1 MMSWRDRMQGLPPEQ
16 RILIE
21 GGSLSQRFSKRPLS
35 LTHPAL
41 IGGFYG
47 FLVSIALLLPF
58 GYENG
63 WNQDTMRDQAFLSV
77 LLMLIVAIT
86 GHFSLIIAQILKRP
100 PISLRRGLVYPMPFI
115 GLSILSVMLVT
126 GLESEMSENT
136 ATWVSYLGWMLLLAP
151 GPVYVH
157 LSWAP
162 RWRLLCRLE
171 EGLDPFQGDIPSR
184 DMPGNQEETSD
195 SDMEMAI
202 EDIEEDPPLLHVSD
216 SEE

>member
-1 MMSWRDRMQGLPPEQ
+1 MGWRDRLDDLPLEQ
-16 RILIE
+16 RVLVE
-21 GGSLSQRFSKRPLS
+21 GGSLSQRFSKQPLS
-35 LTHPAL
+35 LTHPVL

-47 FLVSIALLLPF
+47 FLVSMALLLQH

-63 WNQDTMRDQAFLSV
+63 WGQNSLRDWAFLGV
-77 LLMLIVAIT
+77 LLMLLVAIT
-86 GHFSLIIAQILKRP
+86 GHASLIFAQLLKRP
-100 PISLRRGLVYPMPFI
+100 PISLRRELAYPMPFI

-126 GLESEMSENT
+126 EVDSSLSENT
-136 ATWVSYLGWMLLLAP
+136 ATWIRYLGWALLLTP
-151 GPVYVH
+151 GPVYIH

-171 EGLDPFQGDIPSR
+171 EGLDPFEGELPTRPNSEMIE
-184 DMPGNQEETSD
+184 GVED

-202 EDIEEDPPLLHVSD
+202 EDIEDDPPLLHVED

>member
-1 MMSWRDRMQGLPPEQ
+1 MSWRDRLDDLPLEQ
-16 RILIE
+16 RVLVE
-21 GGSLSQRFSKRPLS
+21 GGSLSQRFSKQPLS
-35 LTHPAL
+35 LTHPVL

-47 FLVSIALLLPF
+47 FLVSMALLLPH

-63 WNQDTMRDQAFLSV
+63 WGQNSLRDWTLLGV
-77 LLMLIVAIT
+77 LLMLLVAIT
-86 GHFSLIIAQILKRP
+86 GHASLIFAQLLKRP
-100 PISLRRGLVYPMPFI
+100 PISLRRELAYPMPFI

-126 GLESEMSENT
+126 EVDSSLSENT
-136 ATWVSYLGWMLLLAP
+136 ATWIRYLGWALLLTP
-151 GPVYVH
+151 GPVYIH

-171 EGLDPFQGDIPSR
+171 EGLDPFEGELPTRPNSEMIE
-184 DMPGNQEETSD
+184 GVED

-202 EDIEEDPPLLHVSD
+202 EDIEDDPPLLHVED